1 MLRTIPSRATIQAVV
16 FDKDGVLADSEAINV
31 RSAFEVFRAHGYAL
45 GQDDEPAI
53 VGKHPVDYVPILA
66 RRFDIDA
73 ASQLRMIDEQ
83 DAIYTRIWHEQGRLF
98 DGARDALDAVRRS
111 GLGVGLATSSSRREV
126 ETFIDRFE
134 LRGCFDVTLSLDDV
148 VRAKPD
154 PEVYISAARELG
166 IQVSQMLV
174 VEDSEHGV
182 RAAKDAGAIC
192 IAVRSR
198 YTRPDRVAAADLR
211 IDSVGELPE
220 LLAG

>member
-1 MLRTIPSRATIQAVV
+1 VPKTIPSGATIEAVV
-16 FDKDGVLADSEAINV
+16 FDKDGVLADSESINL
-31 RSAFEVFRAHGYAL
+31 RSAFEVFRAHGYPL
-45 GQDDEPAI
+45 REDDEPAI
-53 VGKHPVDYVPILA
+53 VGKHPIDYVPVLA

-73 ASQLRMIDEQ
+73 ASQSRMIDEQ

-98 DGARDALDAVRRS
+98 DGAREALDAVRRS

-126 ETFIDRFE
+126 EAFIDRFE

-154 PEVYISAARELG
+154 PEVYLSAARELG
-166 IQVSQMLV
+166 IEVSRMLV

-198 YTRPDRVAAADLR
+198 YVRPERVGVADLR
-211 IDSVGELPE
+211 IDKIGELTAV
-220 LLAG
+220 LAD